1 MVAEAPPENTAFVRK
16 RAMLLDDR
24 LSTGKDTT
32 LALSIDEL
40 AGLPH
45 LRLAVRAGACGT
57 AEKVAWAQAS
67 DLDAPWDWATGG
79 ELLMKNGRTLP
90 PTAAG
95 QVALLRSL
103 AEHDIAGLVIGMDP
117 DTPPLH
123 TEAIAVADE
132 LRLPVLSAPYSVSFA
147 AIGRAV
153 ADASKAD
160 EGHRLALTE
169 RVYNTIRRSV
179 AQPRG
184 DAMRQLAR
192 DLACRLAVVDADT
205 GQSVLDGA
213 EPVPAELRDEVVKE
227 VNHRGGALPGV
238 VHLDIDG
245 ARAQLVEVPDEDPTV
260 LVTYGFR
267 AAPPDIVLLA
277 HIATAAALLLAQQG
291 IRREHQR
298 RIGGELLAHLVD
310 GRLDNDEG
318 HRQLADRGLSADR
331 CVLLAV
337 DGGSPSGEQYVHL
350 SLDRRTIP
358 NLLLRRAGRLYALVP
373 QGEEAIDVLHR
384 RLGEA
389 ALIGVSDPLGS
400 PGRAA
405 AALREANWAVR
416 DAVNSSDGVSHYAQ
430 AMLFSV
436 LRDVDEAQLLV
447 DRVLGAL
454 LRYDAERSTDL
465 TNTLDT
471 FLRCGRSWQLTAALA
486 RIHRQTVVY
495 RIRRVEE
502 ITGRDLSLTAHI
514 AEMWLALRARDL
526 VADPASTAR
535 SPV

>member
-1 MVAEAPPENTAFVRK
+1 M
-16 RAMLLDDR
+16 
-24 LSTGKDTT
+24 
-32 LALSIDEL
+32 ALSIDEL
-40 AGLPH
+40 VEMPH
-45 LRLAVRAGACGT
+45 LRLAVLAGASGT
-57 AEKVAWAQAS
+57 AEKVTWAQAS
-67 DLDAPWDWATGG
+67 DLDTPWDWATGG

-90 PTAAG
+90 TTAVG
-95 QVALLRSL
+95 QVVLLRVL

-117 DTPPLH
+117 DTPRLRA
-123 TEAIAVADE
+123 EAIAVADE
-132 LRLPVLSAPYSVSFA
+132 LNLPVLSAPYSVPFA

-179 AQPRG
+179 AQPLRG

-205 GQSVLDGA
+205 GQAVLDGD
-213 EPVPAELRDEVVKE
+213 EPVPADLRDEVVEE
-227 VNHRGGALPGV
+227 VKRRGGALPGV

-245 ARAQLVEVPDEDPTV
+245 ARAQLVEVPDEDATV

-267 AAPPDIVLLA
+267 AAPPDIVLLQ

-298 RIGGELLAHLVD
+298 RIGGELLAQLVD
-310 GRLDNDEG
+310 GRLDDDEAQ
-318 HRQLADRGLSADR
+318 RQLTDRGLSAHQ

-350 SLDRRTIP
+350 SLDRRGIP

-373 QGEEAIDVLHR
+373 QGDEAIDVLHR
-384 RLGEA
+384 RLGAA
-389 ALIGVSDPLGS
+389 ALVGVSDPLGA
-400 PGRAA
+400 PARAA
-405 AALREANWAVR
+405 AALREANWAMR
-416 DAVNSSDGVSHYAQ
+416 GAANSPSGVSHYAQ

-436 LRDVDEAQLLV
+436 LRDADEAQLLV

-471 FLRCGRSWQLTAALA
+471 FLRCGRSWQATAAVT

-502 ITGRDLSLTAHI
+502 ITGRDLSATAHI
-514 AEMWLALRARDL
+514 AELWLALRARDL
-526 VADPASTAR
+526 VADP
-535 SPV
+535 